1 MHTGPDPINSLFGVI
16 LKFRN
21 FEIALFA
28 DVEAMF
34 YQVKVPKLDIGSFR
48 FLWAENPL
56 QNQRTDT
63 FQMKVHMF
71 VTMEPPCCTNYALKS
86 FGRDNRTESSLA
98 TVETIIKSFYADDLL
113 KSVST
118 NQEAINLVWSNWQ
131 KQWHGVGLL
140 WRVKDED
147 ESESFFLENSNER
160 TLGVNWN
167 LYKDANLFS
176 QITVES
182 SQCTKRNISK
192 VAASIFDPL
201 RFISPFVVR
210 KGSLTKPL
218 EIKVE

>member
-192 VAASIFDPL
+192 VVASIFDPL
-201 RFISPFVVR
+201 RFISQFVVR

>member
-131 KQWHGVGLL
+131 KQWRGVGLL

>member
-1 MHTGPDPINSLFGVI
+1 MHTGPNPINSLFGVI

-192 VAASIFDPL
+192 VVASIFDPL

>member
-63 FQMKVHMF
+63 FQVKVHMF

-147 ESESFFLENSNER
+147 ESESFF
-160 TLGVNWN
+160 
-167 LYKDANLFS
+167 
-176 QITVES
+176 
-182 SQCTKRNISK
+182 
-192 VAASIFDPL
+192 
-201 RFISPFVVR
+201 
-210 KGSLTKPL
+210 
-218 EIKVE
+218 

>member
-182 SQCTKRNISK
+182 SQCTKSNISK
-192 VAASIFDPL
+192 VVASIFDPL

>member
-118 NQEAINLVWSNWQ
+118 NQEAINLMWSNWQ

-192 VAASIFDPL
+192 VVASIFDPL

>member
-131 KQWHGVGLL
+131 KQWRGVGLL

-192 VAASIFDPL
+192 VVASIFDPL

>member
-176 QITVES
+176 RITVES

-192 VAASIFDPL
+192 VVASIFDPL

>member
-34 YQVKVPKLDIGSFR
+34 YQMKVPKLDIGSFR

-192 VAASIFDPL
+192 VVASIFDPL

>member
-192 VAASIFDPL
+192 VVASIFDPL

-210 KGSLTKPL
+210 KGCLTKPL

>member
-56 QNQRTDT
+56 QNQRIDT
-63 FQMKVHMF
+63 FQMKVHKL

-147 ESESFFLENSNER
+147 KSESFFLENSNER

-192 VAASIFDPL
+192 VVASIFDPL

>member
-48 FLWAENPL
+48 FLWAENSL

-192 VAASIFDPL
+192 VVASIFDPL

>member
-118 NQEAINLVWSNWQ
+118 NQEAINLMWSNWQ

-176 QITVES
+176 QITIES

-192 VAASIFDPL
+192 VVASIFDPL

>member
-34 YQVKVPKLDIGSFR
+34 YQMKVPKLDIGSFR

-147 ESESFFLENSNER
+147 KSESFFLENSNER

-192 VAASIFDPL
+192 VVASIFDPL

>member
-192 VAASIFDPL
+192 VVASIFDPL

>member
-28 DVEAMF
+28 EVEAMF

-192 VAASIFDPL
+192 VVASIFDPL